1 MPKKKRN
8 LSGGGGGKNKKP
20 KEEPD
25 SGRSVSYAQMLGIV
39 SEGEIEGL
47 VNGAQSIYFDETP
60 AQNTDGSSNFTNFS
74 WDWRSGTQ
82 AQDRLPGFSDEI
94 TLETNI
100 NSEIKQPLPLTRSV
114 TNANLDIVRVRLGVV
129 LQEYPPKGGVLG
141 LKIQFRIYVKEGNGA
156 FVLRLDQTIK
166 GRYSALTEFEYSFP
180 VNNLG
185 GTVSDFSV
193 RVERVTPQD
202 SDTTRYQRTLQWRTL
217 IQATETK
224 LRYPNSALF
233 GFRFDAAQFQQLPQI
248 SLKLAGR
255 KIAIPTNSTPTATRG
270 LTYSGI
276 WNGTFYTPSV
286 AIADPVWILYD
297 LITNSRYGLGRY
309 INQSQIN
316 KWALYEISQY
326 CNEYVPNGEGGMEHR
341 FQCHVLIEGK
351 GEAYKVIESLR
362 SIFRGF
368 SYWMNGAIAFASDKP
383 ASPVA
388 QFTQADIEN
397 GMFSYTR
404 TGLKSRH
411 TIALV
416 TWLDP
421 DDFYRQTIETVEDPD
436 GIAKY
441 GVRELEMTAFAC
453 TSRGQA
459 HRAGLA
465 ALLTERLETETV
477 TFRVRA
483 YGAYTKPG
491 DIIRISD
498 AKRADI
504 RYGGLIVAST
514 LDSVTLDNPVALN
527 TGETYALTVMMADG
541 TVVERNVTDPPGS
554 YTTLHL
560 NSPLSE
566 TPPLESNWVLA
577 STTVQPQLFRVL
589 NRLPAPGSTEMLH
602 EITALE
608 YRGDKYNFIE
618 QGWSLVAR
626 PTINRVPLVV
636 NVPRNISLSY
646 RSISINNGASF
657 SYTLDA
663 SWQYPLNNGQRD
675 QFITSYFVEY
685 RKGDDGDWVET
696 RTVDST
702 STQYEG
708 LQSGKYYVRV
718 AAIDING
725 KSSQW
730 AESYPL
736 TFTSVNYSAVFTDQQ
751 TSIFATEF

>member
-1 MPKKKRN
+1 MAKGFKPKI
-8 LSGGGGGKNKKP
+8 SGRGGKKNKKP
-20 KEEPD
+20 KEQAD

-47 VNGAQSIYFDETP
+47 VDGAQGIYFDETP
-60 AQNTDGSSNFTNFS
+60 AQNSDGSSNFTNFS

-82 AQDRLPGFSDEI
+82 AQDRIPGFSDEI
-94 TLETNI
+94 SSETNVGT
-100 NSEIKQPLPLTRSV
+100 EVKQPIPVTRTI
-114 TNANLDIVRVRLGVV
+114 TNANLDIIRVRLGVV

-141 LKIQFRIYVKEGNGA
+141 LKIQFRVYVKEGAGA

-166 GRYSALTEFEYSFP
+166 GRYSSLTEFEYNFP

-185 GTVSDFSV
+185 GTVNNFSV

-202 SDTTRYQRTLQWRTL
+202 SDTTRYQRVLQWRTL
-217 IQATETK
+217 IEVTEAK

-233 GFRFDAAQFQQLPQI
+233 GFRFDAAQFESLPQI

-255 KIAIPTNSTPTATRG
+255 KIAIPTNATPTATRG

-276 WNGTFYTPSV
+276 WDGTFYVPSV
-286 AIADPVWILYD
+286 AIADPAWILYD
-297 LITNSRYGLGRY
+297 LITNTRYGLGRY
-309 INQSQIN
+309 INQDQID

-326 CNEYVPNGEGGMEHR
+326 CNEYVPNGEGGTEHR
-341 FQCHVLIEGK
+341 FQCHVLLEGK
-351 GEAYKVIESLR
+351 EEAYKVIESIR

-368 SYWMNGAIAFASDKP
+368 SYWMNGAISFAADKP

-397 GMFSYTR
+397 GMFSYSR

-421 DDFYRQTIETVEDPD
+421 DDFYRQTIETVEDSE

-441 GVRELEMTAFAC
+441 GVRELEMSAFAC
-453 TSRGQA
+453 TSKGQA
-459 HRAGLA
+459 RRAGLA

-504 RYGGLIVAST
+504 RYGGLIADST
-514 LDSVTLDNPVALN
+514 QDSVTLDNPVALDA
-527 TGETYALTVMMADG
+527 GEDYTLTIMMADG
-541 TVVERNVTDPPGS
+541 TVVERTVINPPGS
-554 YTTLHL
+554 HTTLNL
-560 NSPLSE
+560 DEPLDE
-566 TPPLESNWVLA
+566 PPPLESNWILA

-589 NRLPAPGSTEMLH
+589 NRVPAPGSREMLH

-608 YRGDKYNFIE
+608 YRSDKYNAIE
-618 QGWSLVAR
+618 QGWSLTPR
-626 PTINRVPLVV
+626 PTINRVPVVV
-636 NVPRNISLSY
+636 NVPRNIALSY
-646 RSISINNGASF
+646 RAVNNGASF
-657 SYTLDA
+657 TYTLDA
-663 SWQYPLNNGQRD
+663 SWQYPLNNGTRD

-685 RKGDDGDWVET
+685 SKGDGGDWIDT
-696 RTVDST
+696 RTVTST
-702 STQYEG
+702 GTQYEG
-708 LQSGKYYVRV
+708 LSSGKYYVRV

-725 KSSQW
+725 KSSRW
-730 AESYPL
+730 VESSPILL
-736 TFTSVNYSAVFTDQQ
+736 TNINYSAVFTTQQ
-751 TSIFATEF
+751 TTIFMSDF